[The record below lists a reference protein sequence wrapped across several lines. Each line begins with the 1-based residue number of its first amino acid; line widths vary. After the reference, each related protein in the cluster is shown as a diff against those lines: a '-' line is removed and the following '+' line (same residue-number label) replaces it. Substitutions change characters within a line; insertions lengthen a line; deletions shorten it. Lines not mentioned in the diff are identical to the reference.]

1 MKYAKTMMTY
11 LNYNN
16 ETYYD
21 FNMVAHILRVHVS
34 QLKRDIKRYGFAT
47 GDYIKYKN
55 RHLYSQNAVIDFIVF
70 LVEEN
75 VKTGIADNSGAG
87 K

>member
-1 MKYAKTMMTY
+1 
-11 LNYNN
+11 
-16 ETYYD
+16 
-21 FNMVAHILRVHVS
+21 
-34 QLKRDIKRYGFAT
+34 LKRDIKRYGFAT

>member
-1 MKYAKTMMTY
+1 MKYVKTMMTY
-11 LNYNN
+11 INN
-16 ETYYD
+16 DNQVYYD
-21 FNMVAHILRVHVS
+21 FNMVAHILRVHAS
-34 QLKRDIKRYGFAT
+34 QLKRDIKKYGFTA

-75 VKTGIADNSGAG
+75 VKTGIADNGGAC